1 MTIPIRQS
9 ELNASGF
16 AGNFPMLSWSE
27 RRDTATQTLLRLGRS
42 REAMLLEINNPNAIR
57 GITYINDTPLR
68 TR

>member
-27 RRDTATQTLLRLGRS
+27 RRDTATRTLLRLGRS